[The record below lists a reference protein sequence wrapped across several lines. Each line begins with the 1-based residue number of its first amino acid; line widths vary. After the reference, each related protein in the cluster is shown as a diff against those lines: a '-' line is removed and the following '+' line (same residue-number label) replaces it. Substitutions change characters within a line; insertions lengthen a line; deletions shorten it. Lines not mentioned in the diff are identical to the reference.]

1 MRVYVT
7 LDDELLAEAKR
18 LTEIDNTQQLLRRAV
33 AKMAHYEALK
43 YLVSL
48 AGTMPDLKLTP
59 RRRLLVGDEAAED
72 IELEEDS

>member
-1 MRVYVT
+1 MRVSVT

-18 LTEIDNTQQLLRRAV
+18 LTEIDNTQQLIRSAV
-33 AKMAHYEALK
+33 ANMAHYEALK

-59 RRRLLVGDEAAED
+59 RRRLLVGDERAED
-72 IELEEDS
+72 GEMEGDS

>member
-1 MRVYVT
+1 MRVSVT

-18 LTEIDNTQQLLRRAV
+18 LTEIDNTQQLIRRAV
-33 AKMAHYEALK
+33 VKMAHYEALK

-59 RRRLLVGDEAAED
+59 RRRLLVGSEIEEE
-72 IELEEDS
+72 ELEEDS